1 MTSKAKSFLN
11 SFLIFFNKLLIV
23 CVAIFFSSTVSLA
36 WTCEGSTRCV
46 EYSACQLEG
55 NYQGC
60 SYGSG
65 SAVSGGVKFSNGEI
79 FLIDWAFTDV
89 NGNVVTLVDD
99 NFALVNGVKTKF
111 IRQLDACVIFDA
123 TSENPTFA
131 YGECSE

>member
-36 WTCEGSTRCV
+36 WTCEGNTRCV
-46 EYSACQLEG
+46 NYSACRLDG
-55 NYQGC
+55 NFQSC
-60 SYGSG
+60 TYGSG

-79 FLIDWAFTDV
+79 FLIEWAFTDV
-89 NGNVVTLVDD
+89 NGNVVNLVGD

-111 IRQLDACVIFDA
+111 IRKLDACIIFDA

-131 YGECSE
+131 YGECSK